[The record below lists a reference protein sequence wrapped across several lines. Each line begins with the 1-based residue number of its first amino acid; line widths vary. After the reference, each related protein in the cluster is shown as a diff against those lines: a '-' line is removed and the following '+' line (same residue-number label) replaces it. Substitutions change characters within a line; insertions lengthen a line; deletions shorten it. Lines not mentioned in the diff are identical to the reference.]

1 MRRGSGTRSEGGDL
15 PIRSVVGVFIGT
27 FGTCPPSYY
36 LLKES
41 NAIIRTMT
49 KRLSESPE
57 SFLPLTPVAFE
68 ILLALAEGERH
79 GYEVMI
85 AIERRS
91 AGRISPNPGT
101 LYRALDRLVQEGL
114 LTSGVR
120 SVEGES
126 RRVFSLSP
134 LGRAVAA
141 AEAARLSD
149 QVLAARSLRLFK
161 RSGA

>member
-1 MRRGSGTRSEGGDL
+1 
-15 PIRSVVGVFIGT
+15 
-27 FGTCPPSYY
+27 
-36 LLKES
+36 
-41 NAIIRTMT
+41 MT
-49 KRLSESPE
+49 NRLSKSPE

-85 AIERRS
+85 EIERRS
-91 AGRISPNPGT
+91 AGTISPNPGT

-114 LTSGVR
+114 LTSEVQ

-126 RRVFSLSP
+126 RRVFRLSP

>member
-1 MRRGSGTRSEGGDL
+1 
-15 PIRSVVGVFIGT
+15 
-27 FGTCPPSYY
+27 
-36 LLKES
+36 
-41 NAIIRTMT
+41 MT
-49 KRLSESPE
+49 KRLSTSPE

-68 ILLALAEGERH
+68 ILLAVAEGERH
-79 GYEVMI
+79 GYDVMLE
-85 AIERRS
+85 IERRTG
-91 AGRISPNPGT
+91 GRISPNPGT
-101 LYRALDRLVQEGL
+101 LYRALDRLVGESL
-114 LTSGVR
+114 LLSGDR

-149 QVLAARSLRLFK
+149 QVVAAKSLRLFK

>member
-1 MRRGSGTRSEGGDL
+1 MTNRRSRSPDL
-15 PIRSVVGVFIGT
+15 
-27 FGTCPPSYY
+27 
-36 LLKES
+36 
-41 NAIIRTMT
+41 
-49 KRLSESPE
+49 
-57 SFLPLTPVAFE
+57 FLPLTPVSFE
-68 ILLALAEGERH
+68 ILLALAEGKRH

-85 AIERRS
+85 EIERRTG
-91 AGRISPNPGT
+91 GRISPNPGT

-114 LTSGVR
+114 LTSAVR
-120 SVEGES
+120 SVDGES
-126 RRVFSLSP
+126 RRVFSLSA

>member
-1 MRRGSGTRSEGGDL
+1 MKQRSQ
-15 PIRSVVGVFIGT
+15 
-27 FGTCPPSYY
+27 
-36 LLKES
+36 
-41 NAIIRTMT
+41 
-49 KRLSESPE
+49 SPE

-68 ILLALAEGERH
+68 ILLALADGERH
-79 GYEVMI
+79 GYEVMVEV
-85 AIERRS
+85 ERRS

-114 LTSGVR
+114 LTAAMR
-120 SVEGES
+120 SMDGEI
-126 RRVFSLSP
+126 RRLFALSP

-161 RSGA
+161 RGGA

>member
-1 MRRGSGTRSEGGDL
+1 
-15 PIRSVVGVFIGT
+15 
-27 FGTCPPSYY
+27 
-36 LLKES
+36 
-41 NAIIRTMT
+41 MT
-49 KRLSESPE
+49 KRLTQSPE

-79 GYEVMI
+79 GYEVML

-91 AGRISPNPGT
+91 GGRISPNPGT

-114 LTSGVR
+114 LTSAVR
-120 SVEGES
+120 AVQGES
-126 RRVFSLSP
+126 RRVFSLSA
-134 LGRAVAA
+134 LGRAAAA

-149 QVLAARSLRLFK
+149 QVLAARSVRLFK

>member
-1 MRRGSGTRSEGGDL
+1 M
-15 PIRSVVGVFIGT
+15 
-27 FGTCPPSYY
+27 
-36 LLKES
+36 S
-41 NAIIRTMT
+41 N
-49 KRLSESPE
+49 RLSASPE

-68 ILLALAEGERH
+68 ILLALADGERH

-85 AIERRS
+85 EIERRS

-101 LYRALDRLVQEGL
+101 LYRALDRLAQEGL
-114 LTSGVR
+114 LTASVR

-126 RRVFSLSP
+126 RRVFAVST

-149 QVLAARSLRLFK
+149 QVVAARNLRLFK

>member
-1 MRRGSGTRSEGGDL
+1 
-15 PIRSVVGVFIGT
+15 
-27 FGTCPPSYY
+27 
-36 LLKES
+36 
-41 NAIIRTMT
+41 MT
-49 KRLSESPE
+49 KSLSQSPE

-68 ILLALAEGERH
+68 ILLALADGERH

-85 AIERRS
+85 EIERRS

-101 LYRALDRLVQEGL
+101 LYRALDRLVGEGL
-114 LTSGVR
+114 LMSAVR

-161 RSGA
+161 RRGA

>member
-1 MRRGSGTRSEGGDL
+1 
-15 PIRSVVGVFIGT
+15 
-27 FGTCPPSYY
+27 
-36 LLKES
+36 
-41 NAIIRTMT
+41 MT
-49 KRLSESPE
+49 NRLSESAE

-68 ILLALAEGERH
+68 ILLALADGERH
-79 GYEVMI
+79 GYDVMI
-85 AIERRS
+85 EIERRS

-114 LTSGVR
+114 LTSAVR

-126 RRVFSLSP
+126 RKVFSLSP

-149 QVLAARSLRLFK
+149 QVVAARSLRLFK

>member
-1 MRRGSGTRSEGGDL
+1 MS
-15 PIRSVVGVFIGT
+15 
-27 FGTCPPSYY
+27 
-36 LLKES
+36 
-41 NAIIRTMT
+41 
-49 KRLSESPE
+49 KRLNESPE

-68 ILLALAEGERH
+68 ILLSLAEGERH
-79 GYEVMI
+79 GYDVMTE
-85 AIERRS
+85 IERRS
-91 AGRISPNPGT
+91 GGRISPNPGT

-114 LTSGVR
+114 LASAVR
-120 SVEGES
+120 SGGGES

>member
-1 MRRGSGTRSEGGDL
+1 
-15 PIRSVVGVFIGT
+15 
-27 FGTCPPSYY
+27 
-36 LLKES
+36 
-41 NAIIRTMT
+41 MT
-49 KRLSESPE
+49 KRLGKSPG

-79 GYEVMI
+79 GYDVMTEV
-85 AIERRS
+85 ERRS
-91 AGRISPNPGT
+91 AGAISPNPGT

-114 LTSGVR
+114 LTPTVR

-126 RRVFSLSP
+126 RRVFSLSA
-134 LGRAVAA
+134 LGRDVAA

>member
-1 MRRGSGTRSEGGDL
+1 
-15 PIRSVVGVFIGT
+15 
-27 FGTCPPSYY
+27 
-36 LLKES
+36 
-41 NAIIRTMT
+41 MT
-49 KRLSESPE
+49 NRLSESAE

-68 ILLALAEGERH
+68 ILLALADGERH
-79 GYEVMI
+79 GYDVMI
-85 AIERRS
+85 EIERRS

-114 LTSGVR
+114 LTSAVR

-126 RRVFSLSP
+126 RKVFSLSP

>member
-1 MRRGSGTRSEGGDL
+1 
-15 PIRSVVGVFIGT
+15 
-27 FGTCPPSYY
+27 
-36 LLKES
+36 
-41 NAIIRTMT
+41 MT
-49 KRLSESPE
+49 KRLSTSPE

-85 AIERRS
+85 EIERRS

-114 LTSGVR
+114 LTSAVR

>member
-1 MRRGSGTRSEGGDL
+1 MRD
-15 PIRSVVGVFIGT
+15 
-27 FGTCPPSYY
+27 
-36 LLKES
+36 
-41 NAIIRTMT
+41 
-49 KRLSESPE
+49 RLSQSPE
-57 SFLPLTPVAFE
+57 AFLPLTPVAFE
-68 ILLALAEGERH
+68 ILLALADGERH
-79 GYEVMI
+79 GYEVMTG
-85 AIERRS
+85 IERRS

-114 LTSGVR
+114 LTSAVR

-126 RRVFSLSP
+126 RRVFSLSA